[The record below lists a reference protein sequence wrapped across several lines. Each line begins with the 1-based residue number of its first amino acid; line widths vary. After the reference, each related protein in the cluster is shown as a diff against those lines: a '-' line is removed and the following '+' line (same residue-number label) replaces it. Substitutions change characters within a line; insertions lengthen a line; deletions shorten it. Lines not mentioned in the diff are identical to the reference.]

1 MKKIYL
7 LFSSAVLASLP
18 IMAQERPAATPDD
31 PEVVFT
37 QDFESDQEGLSAQE
51 AWQQWQDE
59 ERGRITEITYYS
71 RSGTGQVSKVDIYDG
86 SDDWKI
92 AGVRTDSIIILQNG
106 VVPSNNEKD
115 KANGIFNNDKYG
127 LVADGA
133 NVDRSQAFAKYG
145 EDGGEYYF
153 RYTSACADGADGYGA
168 YSNGVTERYRRDLFV
183 RGLDIQ
189 DNSFVIRDSSSS
201 APCSSAGVICGLAST
216 RPPFRLA

>member
-18 IMAQERPAATPDD
+18 IMAQEKPAATPDD

-115 KANGIFNNDKYG
+115 KANPVRQRRCHSGGDAAGHFDYAVG
-127 LVADGA
+127 LRDHGGR
-133 NVDRSQAFAKYG
+133 DPRG
-145 EDGGEYYF
+145 EG
-153 RYTSACADGADGYGA
+153 
-168 YSNGVTERYRRDLFV
+168 
-183 RGLDIQ
+183 
-189 DNSFVIRDSSSS
+189 
-201 APCSSAGVICGLAST
+201 
-216 RPPFRLA
+216 RL